1 MTTTTTTTILKHATI
16 IDGNG
21 GDPLEEAALV
31 IEGDR
36 IKEVLQGDPGAVPS
50 EATVIDCRHRFLLPG
65 LIDGHV
71 HTGSIEAN
79 IGEQHRRCLPSYT
92 LLRSLKIIRETLDQG
107 FTTVRDCGGADAGLR
122 QALAEGLIPGPRLF
136 ISGRVLSQTGGHG
149 DFRLPAEMYT
159 PLEGVGGLACGIYDG
174 VDAVRRA
181 AREQLRQGVDFI
193 KVMAGGGC
201 ASPADEITSSQYSPE
216 ELRAAVFEA
225 ESVGKYVAAH
235 CYADRSII
243 LCAEAGVRTI
253 EHGNLMTEAGAE
265 AMRRAGAY
273 LVPTLVTYEVAA
285 RDGEKY
291 GLAEFQRRKTAIAVE
306 RGEQAVAV
314 ARRLGVPIGS
324 GSDLL
329 GPMQVHRAEQL
340 PLLARVLGPMGA
352 IVANTRTNAEILGQQ
367 DHLGTIAAGKLA
379 DLILVNGDPLADMTV
394 FQNHKENISLIVQ
407 GGKIHKNIL

>member
-1 MTTTTTTTILKHATI
+1 MNTTVLTNVTI
-16 IDGNG
+16 IDGTG
-21 GDPLEEAALV
+21 ADPLENATLV
-31 IEGDR
+31 IENSR
-36 IKEVLQGDPGAVPS
+36 IREVYQGLAGVLPAG
-50 EATVIDCRHRFLLPG
+50 TCVIDGRGQYLMPG

-71 HTGSIEAN
+71 HTGSIESS

-92 LLRSLKIIRETLDQG
+92 LLRSLKVIRETLDQG
-107 FTTVRDCGGADAGLR
+107 FTSVRDCGGADAGLR
-122 QALAEGLIPGPRLF
+122 QALVEGIVDGPRLF

-149 DFRLPAEMYT
+149 DFRLAAEMYT
-159 PLEGVGGLACGIYDG
+159 PLEGVCGVACGIYDG

-193 KVMAGGGC
+193 KLMAGGGC

-225 ESVGKYVAAH
+225 ESTGKYVAAH

-253 EHGNLMTEAGAE
+253 EHGNLMTEVGAE

-273 LVPTLVTYEVAA
+273 LVPTLVTYEVMA

-291 GLAEFQRRKTAIAVE
+291 GLADFQRRKTAIALE
-306 RGEQAVAV
+306 RGAEAVAL
-314 ARRLGVPIGS
+314 AQRKGIPIGS

-329 GPMQVHRAEQL
+329 GPMQIHKGEQL
-340 PLLARVLGPMGA
+340 ALLARVLGPMGA
-352 IVANTRTNAEILGQQ
+352 IVATTRTNAEIIGQQ
-367 DHLGTIAAGKLA
+367 DHLGTIAPGKLA
-379 DLILVNGDPLADMTV
+379 DLILVNRDPLADMTV
-394 FQNHKENISLIVQ
+394 FQNYRENITLIVQ
-407 GGKIHKNIL
+407 GGRIYKNIL

>member
-1 MTTTTTTTILKHATI
+1 MNTTVFS
-16 IDGNG
+16 N
-21 GDPLEEAALV
+21 
-31 IEGDR
+31 
-36 IKEVLQGDPGAVPS
+36 
-50 EATVIDCRHRFLLPG
+50 ATVIDGTGADPMERATVVVEEERIKELLDGPAGALPIGAKVIDCRGQYLLPG

-71 HTGSIEAN
+71 HTGSIEAG

-107 FTTVRDCGGADAGLR
+107 FTTARDCGGADAGLR

-149 DFRLPAEMYT
+149 DFRLPAEMHP
-159 PLEGVGGLACGIYDG
+159 PLEGTCGVACGVYDG

-225 ESVGKYVAAH
+225 ESAGKYVAAH

-265 AMRRAGAY
+265 AMLRAGAY
-273 LVPTLVTYEVAA
+273 LVPTLVTYEVMA
-285 RDGEKY
+285 RDGDKY
-291 GLAEFQRRKTAIAVE
+291 GLADFQRRKTAIALD
-306 RGEQAVAV
+306 RGAGAVDV
-314 ARRLGVPIGS
+314 ARRIGIKIGS

-329 GPMQVHRAEQL
+329 GPMQVHKGEQL
-340 PLLARVLGPMGA
+340 ALLARVLGPMGA
-352 IVANTRTNAEILGQQ
+352 IVATTQTNAEIIGQQ

-379 DLILVNGDPLADMTV
+379 DLILVSGDPLADMTV
-394 FQNHKENISLIVQ
+394 FQDYAENITLIVQ
-407 GGKIHKNIL
+407 GGNIHKNIL

>member
-1 MTTTTTTTILKHATI
+1 MNTTVFTNATI
-16 IDGNG
+16 IDGTG
-21 GDPLEEAALV
+21 ADPVEHATLV
-31 IEGDR
+31 VEGER
-36 IKEVLQGDPGAVPS
+36 IKEILDGPAGTLPS
-50 EATVIDCRHRFLLPG
+50 EATAIDCRGQYLLPG

-71 HTGSIEAN
+71 HTGSIEAS

-92 LLRSLKIIRETLDQG
+92 LLRSLKIISETLDQG

-122 QALAEGLIPGPRLF
+122 QALAEGLVRGPRLF
-136 ISGRVLSQTGGHG
+136 ISGRILSQTGGHG
-149 DFRLPAEMYT
+149 DFRLPAEMY
-159 PLEGVGGLACGIYDG
+159 PPQEGTCGVACGVYDG

-216 ELRAAVFEA
+216 ELKAAVFEA
-225 ESVGKYVAAH
+225 ESAGKYVAAH

-265 AMRRAGAY
+265 AMRRAGAC

-285 RDGEKY
+285 RDGAKY
-291 GLAEFQRRKTAIAVE
+291 GLADFQRRKTAIALE
-306 RGEQAVAV
+306 RGAEAVAV
-314 ARRLGVPIGS
+314 ARRMGIPIGS

-329 GPMQVHRAEQL
+329 GPMQVHKGEQL
-340 PLLARVLGPMGA
+340 ALLARVLGPMGA
-352 IVANTRTNAEILGQQ
+352 IVATTRTNAEIIGQQ

-379 DLILVNGDPLADMTV
+379 DLILVSGDPLADMTV
-394 FQNHKENISLIVQ
+394 FQNYAENITLIVQ